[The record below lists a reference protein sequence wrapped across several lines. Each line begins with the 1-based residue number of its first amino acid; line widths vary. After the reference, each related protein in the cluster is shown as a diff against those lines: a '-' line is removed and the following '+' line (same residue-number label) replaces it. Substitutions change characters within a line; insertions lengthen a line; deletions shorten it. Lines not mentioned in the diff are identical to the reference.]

1 MSVETKDRE
10 LGMGREITRRDF
22 LNGVAIGV
30 GGTLAG
36 GALDADTL
44 LAAAALDD
52 YAPEKA
58 ADYYPPALTGMR
70 GNHDGTFT
78 FAHRLRD
85 GGKWDSDGAPAKTGE
100 TYDLVVVGGGIS
112 GLAAAYFF
120 RKSARRDARILIL
133 DNHDD
138 FGGHAKRNEF
148 RAGNRMV
155 LSYGGT
161 QSIESP
167 GKYSDVAK
175 GLIKEIGIE
184 TERFYKAYDRKLYAK
199 MGTAAF
205 FDKETFGE
213 DRLIAGMN
221 ATPWAEFLA
230 KAPLSDVAKRD
241 IARVYTE
248 RVDYLPGL
256 SKEEKRAKLAKI
268 SYADYLTKF
277 CKVEASAL
285 PFFQTFPHDLYGV
298 GIDAVPAL
306 GCFESPDDYESF
318 TYAGFD
324 GLGLGE
330 LEKEEPYIFHF
341 PDGNASIARLLVRAL
356 IPGAMP
362 GHSMLDVVTTRA
374 AYSKLDVEGA
384 PVRIRLN
391 STVMH
396 VQHSGVGNTEG
407 EAAKTVDIAYMRGKK
422 LQSVQ
427 AKNCVLACYN
437 GMIPYI
443 CPTLPQTQKEALSY
457 LVKTPLVYTHVAL
470 RDWTAF
476 AKLGVHHIVAP
487 GGYHTYTAMDFP
499 VSIGEYAFPSKPEDP
514 MVLFMLR
521 TPCRPGLPMR
531 NQFRAGR
538 VELMATTFS
547 QFERNIRDQLGRML
561 GAAGFDAARDIEGIT
576 VNRWAHGYAYTP
588 NSLFDPDWKEEE
600 KPWVIGRKPFG
611 KIAIA
616 NSDAGASAYSD
627 VAIDQA
633 WRAVQEVLKS

>member
-1 MSVETKDRE
+1 MSEEKKDCE
-10 LGMGREITRRDF
+10 LGMGRAITRRDF
-22 LNGVAIGV
+22 LNGVAV
-30 GGTLAG
+30 GAG
-36 GALDADTL
+36 GVLASGVIGAGTL

-52 YAPEKA
+52 FAPEKA
-58 ADYYPPALTGMR
+58 ANYYPPALTGMR

-85 GGKWDSDGAPAKTGE
+85 GESWDSDGAAGKTGE
-100 TYDLVVVGGGIS
+100 TYDLVIVGGGIS
-112 GLAAAYFF
+112 GLAAAYFY
-120 RKSARRDARILIL
+120 RKSAGHEARILIL

-167 GKYSDVAK
+167 GNYSDVAK

-184 TERFYKAYDRKLYAK
+184 TERFYKAYDQKLYAK

-213 DRLIAGMN
+213 DRLITGMH
-221 ATPWAEFLA
+221 ATPWPEFLA
-230 KAPLSDVAKRD
+230 KAPLSDIAKQD
-241 IARVYTE
+241 IARVYAE
-248 RVDYLPGL
+248 KVDYLAGL

-277 CKVEASAL
+277 CKVHPEAL

-298 GIDAVPAL
+298 GIEAVPAL
-306 GCFESPDDYESF
+306 GCFESGDDYGSF
-318 TYAGFD
+318 TYPGFD
-324 GLGLGE
+324 GLGISE
-330 LEKEEPYIFHF
+330 HEKEEPYIFHF

-356 IPGAMP
+356 IPGAIP
-362 GHSMLDVVTTRA
+362 GHSMDDVVTARA
-374 AYSKLDVEGA
+374 DYSKLDVDGV

-391 STVMH
+391 STVVH
-396 VQHSGVGNTEG
+396 VKQSEAKG
-407 EAAKTVDIAYMRGKK
+407 AAKIVEIAYMRGKT

-443 CPTLPQTQKEALSY
+443 CPELPQKQKEALSY
-457 LVKTPLVYTHVAL
+457 LVKTPLVYTHAAL
-470 RDWTAF
+470 RNWTSF
-476 AKLGVHHIVAP
+476 AKLGVHQIVAP
-487 GGYHTYTAMDFP
+487 GGYHTYTALDFP
-499 VSIGEYAFPSKPEDP
+499 VSIGEYAFPSKPEEP

-521 TPCRPGLPMR
+521 TPCKPGLPMR
-531 NQFRAGR
+531 DQFRAGR
-538 VELMATTFS
+538 MELMDTPFS
-547 QFERNIRDQLGRML
+547 KFERNIRDQLGRML
-561 GAAGFDAARDIEGIT
+561 GAAGFDPARDIEGIT

-588 NSLFDPDWKEEE
+588 NSLFDPDSKEEE
-600 KPWVIGRKPFG
+600 KPWVLGRKPFG

-616 NSDAGASAYSD
+616 NSDAGASAYTD

-633 WRAVQEVLKS
+633 WRAVGEILKS